1 MKTESTYN
9 IYERGIHKNWVLKY
23 AYKTRKS
30 FIAKLATLGQVNPY
44 GEWVA
49 IRTFSHNGREY
60 RVEIFDED

>member
-9 IYERGIHKNWVLKY
+9 IYQKGRGNWFVKY
-23 AYKTRKS
+23 AYKTRKA

-44 GEWVA
+44 GEWLA
-49 IRTFSHNGREY
+49 RRTFSHNGKEY